1 MSDLSPILQTA
12 KDILSDARK
21 EMHVDDIAKIAVS
34 TNKNLGLSEAEFS
47 KKLASAMAANLKTQK
62 PVFSKPLNKK
72 GAPRRGVYRL
82 KRGAAAPITPISKPS
97 PPVANTLF
105 LGKAGEYAVASEL
118 LFWGFNVSL
127 MAVDQGI
134 DLVAEKDGKFQ
145 HIQVKT
151 SVASGNDR
159 PFGFQI
165 QQKAF
170 DACQPLNPWYV
181 FAMREGTHTD
191 YAVIPAS
198 HLLHLRTAKIIAGKD
213 LSIQISRDDKGRQ
226 YKLNGS
232 HDINMYIN
240 NFGLIR

>member
-1 MSDLSPILQTA
+1 MAELTPILQAA
-12 KDILSDARK
+12 KEILAESRK
-21 EMHVDDIAKIAVS
+21 EMHVNDIAKIAAS
-34 TNKNLGLSEAEFS
+34 KNKSLGCTEEEFA
-47 KKLASAMAANLKTQK
+47 KKLAAAMAANLKTQK
-62 PVFSKPLNKK
+62 PIFSKPLNKQ
-72 GAPRRGVYRL
+72 GAPRKGMYRL
-82 KRGAAAPITPISKPS
+82 KRNATDPAVPVIKLAPPA
-97 PPVANTLF
+97 ANTLF

-134 DLVAEKDGKFQ
+134 DLIAEKDGKFR

-151 SVASGNDR
+151 SISSLNDR

-165 QQKAF
+165 QQKVF
-170 DACQPLNPWYV
+170 TNCLSNNPWYV
-181 FAMREGTHTD
+181 FAMRQGIHTD
-191 YAVIPAS
+191 YAVIPSS
-198 HLLHLRTAKIIAGKD
+198 HLLHLRATGIISGKD

-240 NFGLIR
+240 NFGLI